1 MRPISA
7 RLHHTEHR
15 HHHVDRGHPGVRGR
29 PGDRVQPGADLRGPG
44 CVPAQVVPWQQQDVR
59 RRLLG
64 EQHHHLHRHRG
75 RHLAHP
81 HQDHVRGRL
90 VVQLLEAV
98 VELIKS
104 GEIVS

>member
-1 MRPISA
+1 M
-7 RLHHTEHR
+7 
-15 HHHVDRGHPGVRGR
+15 
-29 PGDRVQPGADLRGPG
+29 
-44 CVPAQVVPWQQQDVR
+44 
-59 RRLLG
+59 LG

-90 VVQLLEAV
+90 VGVQLLEAV

-104 GEIVS
+104 GEFDPENFGLELASETSEKLA